1 MQVYWL
7 KHKKRYIIFGISS
20 NTWKWLHIVYE
31 DDKLWNDYKPH
42 LHMYTLNSSVIPLQ
56 TNVIFTSIY
65 TILFIPYIFSH
76 THIHVHMYF
85 ISVFL
90 SECEHEQVFFFYLQ
104 IKLPFIKKEEKKK
117 WQCKYYE
124 YYDIPG
130 IKTTP
135 QILIDMVAHTLYQE
149 LWFKTTMVS
158 WAVFWCAVFS
168 SFGILRSLEFYNTY
182 ATRGPI
188 L

>member
-90 SECEHEQVFFFYLQ
+90 SECEHEQVFLFYLQ

-117 WQCKYYE
+117 MTMQILWILWHSWYQNNTTNPDRYGSPYL
-124 YYDIPG
+124 IPG
-130 IKTTP
+130 
-135 QILIDMVAHTLYQE
+135 
-149 LWFKTTMVS
+149 TMV
-158 WAVFWCAVFS
+158 
-168 SFGILRSLEFYNTY
+168 
-182 ATRGPI
+182 
-188 L
+188 